1 MLTEG
6 RNDQRDVKDVTSVAR
21 TERGSKSLVGKLRV
35 LPVSAA
41 QDQASQDSPRRFSW
55 LVDDLVSLVL
65 MAA

>member
-21 TERGSKSLVGKLRV
+21 TERGSKSLVGQLRV

-55 LVDDLVSLVL
+55 SVDDLVSLVL